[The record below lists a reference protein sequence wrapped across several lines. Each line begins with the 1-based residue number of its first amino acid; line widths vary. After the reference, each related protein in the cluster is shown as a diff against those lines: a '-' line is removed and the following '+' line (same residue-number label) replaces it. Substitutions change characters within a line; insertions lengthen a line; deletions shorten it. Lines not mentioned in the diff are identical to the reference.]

1 VLQASRVK
9 LRSLPAESSADSG
22 ARERVHARA
31 RAVYTPASA
40 KEEEEAAWNE
50 RDVSVATNAKSMPG
64 LAREV

>member
-9 LRSLPAESSADSG
+9 LRSLRAESSAESG
-22 ARERVHARA
+22 ARERVHTRA
-31 RAVYTPASA
+31 RCVHTGIG